1 VKISKGQIEDSY
13 GIFDKRQDILFNPN
27 PNITFEWFRKD
38 GTKKCFRDS
47 KSLKL
52 SPKSFD
58 EQNFND
64 VIDFSETELQE
75 LDILIDKNIS
85 ENWIDISN

>member
-27 PNITFEWFRKD
+27 PNIIFEWYRKD
-38 GTKKCFRDS
+38 GIEKCFRDS
-47 KSLKL
+47 KSLKF
-52 SPKSFD
+52 SQKSFD